1 MGTLYLVATPI
12 GNLEDMTLRAV
23 RVLRE
28 VSLIAAEDTRSARFL
43 LDHYGITTPL
53 TSFFEGNEERKLETL
68 LRALEGGDVALISE
82 AGMPGISDPGYTLV
96 RAAVERG
103 VTVVAVPG
111 ASAHSTA
118 LIVSGLPTDRF
129 LFLGFLPRQASE
141 KHALLEEVAAL
152 HVTLICYEAP
162 HRLRETLAAMLE
174 VWGDRRVALCREL
187 TKLHEEVW
195 RGTLAAALVYV
206 DEKPPRGEYTLVI
219 EGASR
224 ERPRWSTAQVRAA
237 LEQHLRAGQSPT
249 QAAKEVAAFSG
260 WSRREVYALL
270 VHPEAEEDPSG

>member
-23 RVLRE
+23 RILRE
-28 VSLIAAEDTRSARFL
+28 VSLVAAEDTRTARFL
-43 LDHYGITTPL
+43 LEHYGITTPL
-53 TSFFEGNEERKLETL
+53 TSFFEGNEERKLQAL
-68 LRALEGGDVALISE
+68 LQALEQGDVALISE
-82 AGMPGISDPGYTLV
+82 AGTPGISDPGYTLV
-96 RAAVERG
+96 RAAIAQG
-103 VTVVAVPG
+103 VRVVAVPG

-129 LFLGFLPRQASE
+129 VFLGFLPRQAGE
-141 KHALLEEVAAL
+141 KRAVLEELASIHA
-152 HVTLICYEAP
+152 TLICYEAP

-187 TKLHEEVW
+187 TKLYEEVW
-195 RGTLAAALVYV
+195 RGTLASALAYV

-219 EGASR
+219 EGAAR
-224 ERPRWSTAQVRAA
+224 EHPRWDAAQVRAA

-270 VHPEAEEDPSG
+270 IQRGEEGSAE